1 MAGMVPAGKEKI
13 MEKIKLNSGKE
24 LELIVC
30 GIVADAQTVT
40 MKFLPGEDS
49 LDTLNTLLMD
59 VSETEKMILLS
70 EGGEQ
75 LAIYNGYTQLQEIRQ
90 ELDAIIGYTQDE
102 EQAPITGKLVTAVL
116 QKPDRTEQR
125 LESAEAQLTDVQLAL
140 CEVYEM
146 L

>member
-1 MAGMVPAGKEKI
+1 MAGAVPAGKEKD

-30 GIVADAQTVT
+30 GIIADSQTVT
-40 MKFLPGEDS
+40 MKFFPGEDS

-125 LESAEAQLTDVQLAL
+125 LESAEAQLTDMQLAL